1 MKIALIIND
10 YHKERASLKVGLELE
25 ERLTALGIENDML
38 DLQDDYLIDISLYD
52 SIILIAENQGPLISF
67 ELYSIILNNRSE
79 WQNKLILPIIT
90 TEEAILGESAFQQ
103 IRMIL
108 KSLGANIITEQTIFT
123 KLHNKFD
130 QLMNLKDQELN
141 FVIDRLILL
150 VLSEGKP
157 SPSRMRIIA

>member
-108 KSLGANIITEQTIFT
+108 KSLGANIITEQ
-123 KLHNKFD
+123 
-130 QLMNLKDQELN
+130 
-141 FVIDRLILL
+141 
-150 VLSEGKP
+150 
-157 SPSRMRIIA
+157 